1 MRIQELFDEEALP
14 EDLQWVVAEWK
25 LHPSDPVFALI
36 AWHWHRMQQ
45 GEDTLRGATM
55 ELKSAVDRRIE
66 QVIGA
71 TETAVAL
78 HEQLQQVHVALKAE
92 PLELSQRIEADLG
105 RVLSHSVEQI
115 HQLETTLSNMTQQ
128 AEGLLRRAQRR
139 QAAASFL
146 IGVTVGGIIVLWFG

>member
-25 LHPSDPVFALI
+25 LHPTDPVFALI

-66 QVIGA
+66 QIVGA

-78 HEQLQQVHVALKAE
+78 QEKLQQVQAALKAE
-92 PLELSQRIEADLG
+92 PLELSQRIEKDLG

-115 HQLETTLSNMTQQ
+115 HQLEATLRNMTQR
-128 AEGLLRRAQRR
+128 AEGLLQRAQRR
-139 QAAASFL
+139 QAAASFS
-146 IGVTVGGIIVLWFG
+146 IGVIVGGFIVSWFG